1 MANSDNEPNAYEATP
16 VAVSMPGIP
25 LPTRGEWSSK
35 GAAVQGG
42 ALRVTGV
49 TTPMASLTQAAMQTE
64 DLLEGYCKQVRKD
77 VRTVLELL
85 AIEPAL
91 MRVKWVRRAY
101 ERLMEWER
109 AKRKRGRP
117 KGSYRINP
125 AIVLGFVR
133 ALRASGRART
143 DHRAVLILAR
153 SGVFTYDQGL
163 HGLRAAKQ
171 DPRMRP
177 VLVPPAPAEQPLSA
191 TRAAELLRQAIQA
204 QPGMCLRYELGGDA
218 VMRLTKV
225 VTRDGEEQPYPAVPP
240 SS

>member
-1 MANSDNEPNAYEATP
+1 VVLGGYVNAALPSRTGLRFPPLGHATSAKSEQENMANSDNEPNAYEATP
-16 VAVSMPGIP
+16 VAASMRGIP

-101 ERLMEWER
+101 ERLMEW
-109 AKRKRGRP
+109 
-117 KGSYRINP
+117 
-125 AIVLGFVR
+125 V
-133 ALRASGRART
+133 
-143 DHRAVLILAR
+143 
-153 SGVFTYDQGL
+153 
-163 HGLRAAKQ
+163 
-171 DPRMRP
+171 
-177 VLVPPAPAEQPLSA
+177 SA

-204 QPGMCLRYELGGDA
+204 QPGMRLRYELGGDA